1 MSDEER
7 ASWLSCLRRQE
18 PMLADQLEALL
29 DRHRMSARDGF
40 LQERSIG
47 LPTESGLAGQSLGAY
62 RLITQIGQGG
72 MSSVWLAE
80 RNDARFE
87 RKVAVKFLNIALIG
101 KAGEDRFQREG
112 MILGRVSHPHIAE
125 LIDAGVTYAGQP
137 YLVLEHIEGDH
148 IDTYCD
154 RHTLCIEARIRLFL
168 DVLEAIAHA
177 HANLIVH
184 RDLKPPNILVR
195 HDGTLDSTIS

>member
-1 MSDEER
+1 
-7 ASWLSCLRRQE
+7 
-18 PMLADQLEALL
+18 
-29 DRHRMSARDGF
+29 
-40 LQERSIG
+40 
-47 LPTESGLAGQSLGAY
+47 
-62 RLITQIGQGG
+62 

-87 RKVAVKFLNIALIG
+87 RKVAVKFLKIALIG
-101 KAGEDRFQREG
+101 RAGEERFKREG
-112 MILGRVSHPHIAE
+112 IILGRLAHPNIAE
-125 LIDAGVTYAGQP
+125 LIDAGVSYAGQP

-148 IDTYCD
+148 IDSYCD
-154 RHTLCIEARIRLFL
+154 QHRLDIEARIRLFL

-195 HDGTLDSTIS
+195 HDGKVKVLDFGIAKLLQDEDAPGMTLQTLEGGHDTRIRRS